1 MAKHNKKLPQDVID
15 HWPEVLSDVELN
27 VIPIKYLHAVKV
39 TFNDGKIWDIDLTE
53 KDTKNNDKE
62 VERSLQELFTNY
74 ESTIEH
80 IDFKLDTKRI
90 KNDIQRRTTSFL
102 KKKK

>member
-1 MAKHNKKLPQDVID
+1 MAKHKKQLPQDVID

-27 VIPIKYLHAVKV
+27 VIPIKYLYSVKV
-39 TFNDGKIWDIDLTE
+39 HFSDGKIWDIDLTE
-53 KDTKNNDKE
+53 KDTKNNADE

-74 ESTIEH
+74 EESIEH

-90 KNDIQRRTTSFL
+90 KTDIQRRTASFL